1 MLKALKKAV
10 ANDNELDNET
20 LRLLSLLFLLISGA
34 MSFFKYTEVY
44 AFWPNTVRTFEP
56 RLISTVIAIFL
67 IAPLYLRGV
76 LKWNK
81 SIFTLISLFLIL
93 LVFASFV
100 ELAMGGNQHSQT
112 VMSLVGAALLL
123 SWFGIREVAGI
134 SWVLALVAAIYAANE
149 SNLAMGKAGFVYI
162 ASGFIGL
169 VLHSGLN
176 PGLLLQGIKSEYLPV
191 KSNVQP

>member
-1 MLKALKKAV
+1 MLKALKRAIT
-10 ANDNELDNET
+10 NDNELDNET

-44 AFWPNTVRTFEP
+44 SFWPNTIRTLEP
-56 RLISTVIAIFL
+56 RLISTVIAVLL
-67 IAPLYLRGV
+67 ISPLYLRGV
-76 LKWNK
+76 LKWNR
-81 SIFTLISLFLIL
+81 SVFTLVSLMLIL

-112 VMSLVGAALLL
+112 VSALIGAALIL
-123 SWFGIREVAGI
+123 SWFGIREIAGI
-134 SWVLALVAAIYAANE
+134 SWVLALAAAIYAANE

-176 PGLLLQGIKSEYLPV
+176 PGQLVQGMRSEYLPA
-191 KSNVQP
+191 KAE

>member
-1 MLKALKKAV
+1 MLKALKKAL
-10 ANDNELDNET
+10 ADDNELDNET
-20 LRLLSLLFLLISGA
+20 LRLLSLLFLLVSGA
-34 MSFFKYTEVY
+34 MSFLKYTQVY
-44 AFWPNTVRTFEP
+44 TWWPNTVRTFEP

-81 SIFTLISLFLIL
+81 SVFTLLSLILIL

-100 ELAMGGNQHSQT
+100 ELAMGGNQHSQA
-112 VMSLVGAALLL
+112 VSALIGAALIL

-134 SWVLALVAAIYAANE
+134 SWVLALVAAIYAAAE
-149 SNLAMGKAGFVYI
+149 SNLVMGTAGFIYI

-176 PGLLLQGIKSEYLPV
+176 PGQLVQGIRSEFLQV
-191 KSNVQP
+191 KA